1 MAEFR
6 HPALTGTTRFLIIG
20 LGPINP
26 LNGLLSVRSRW
37 CVGHEIMWPR
47 ERCLCLEK
55 KIDMKC
61 MQLKALKNIARMT
74 RRLSVFIMSHTHF
87 RVNLHSVI
95 A

>member
-1 MAEFR
+1 
-6 HPALTGTTRFLIIG
+6 
-20 LGPINP
+20 
-26 LNGLLSVRSRW
+26 
-37 CVGHEIMWPR
+37 MWPR

-61 MQLKALKNIARMT
+61 MQLKALKNIAKMT